1 VQSDVDDVNGFL
13 KVKVIIPITSPA
25 LDAEAAK
32 EFGSY
37 AFPNTEVSVT
47 HLDFGPASIECE
59 LDDAICVP
67 DFLNKAKQAQE
78 EGYDVVISNCFLDP
92 AVKASREILDIP
104 VVGAAEASM
113 HFAASLGHRFSVVT
127 VVPNLVPIIENL
139 AIEYGFDKKL
149 ASVRYV
155 NIPVLDLKDKKRLGK
170 ALHREM
176 LAAIKED
183 GAHLLVLGCTGM
195 MGVAKE
201 MEKLLKQGGYDVPV
215 VDPAAASL
223 KFAESLVSMKLK
235 QSRLTYMPPPEKAR
249 SYSPR

>member
-1 VQSDVDDVNGFL
+1 M
-13 KVKVIIPITSPA
+13 KVKVIVPITSPS
-25 LDAEAAK
+25 LDAEAVQ

-37 AFPNTEVSVT
+37 AFPGTEISVT

-67 DFLNKAKQAQE
+67 DLLNKAKQAE
-78 EGYDVVISNCFLDP
+78 KEGYDVVICNCFLDP
-92 AVKASREILDIP
+92 GVKPCREVLNIP

-127 VVPNLVPIIENL
+127 VLPNIVAAIENL
-139 AIEYGFDKKL
+139 ALEYGLDKKL

-155 NIPVLDLKDKKRLGK
+155 NIPVLDLKDKKKLSE
-170 ALHREM
+170 ALLREM

-183 GAHLLVLGCTGM
+183 DAHAFVLGCTGM

-201 MEKLLKQGGYDVPV
+201 MERQLKRSGYDVPV
-215 VDPAAASL
+215 VDAAAASL
-223 KFAESLVSMKLK
+223 KFAESLVSMKVK

>member
-1 VQSDVDDVNGFL
+1 M

-25 LDAEAAK
+25 LDAEAVQ
-32 EFGSY
+32 EFGGY

-67 DFLNKAKQAQE
+67 DFLNKAKQAE
-78 EGYDVVISNCFLDP
+78 TEGYDVVISNCFLDP
-92 AVKASREILDIP
+92 AVKASRELVGIP

-127 VVPNLVPIIENL
+127 VLPNIVATIEDL
-139 AIEYGFDKKL
+139 AMEYGFDKKL
-149 ASVRYV
+149 GSVRYV
-155 NIPVLDLKDKKRLGK
+155 NIPVLGLKDKKKLSE

-183 GAHLLVLGCTGM
+183 DAHVLVLGCTGM
-195 MGVAKE
+195 MGVAKQ
-201 MEKLLKQGGYDVPV
+201 MEKLLKQDGYDVPV

-235 QSRLTYMPPPEKAR
+235 QSRLTYMSPPEKAR

>member
-1 VQSDVDDVNGFL
+1 M
-13 KVKVIIPITSPA
+13 KVKVIIPITSAA
-25 LDAEAAK
+25 LDAEAVQ
-32 EFGSY
+32 EFSSY

-47 HLDFGPASIECE
+47 HLDYGPASIECE

-67 DFLNKAKQAQE
+67 DFLNKAKQAE
-78 EGYDVVISNCFLDP
+78 TEGYDVVISNCFLDP
-92 AVKASREILDIP
+92 AVKASREALNVP

-127 VVPNLVPIIENL
+127 VLPNVVAAIENL
-139 AIEYGFDKKL
+139 AMEHGVDKKL

-155 NIPVLDLKDKKRLGK
+155 NIPVLDLKEKKKLIA
-170 ALHREM
+170 ALHSEM
-176 LAAIKED
+176 LAAVKED
-183 GAHLLVLGCTGM
+183 GAHVLVLGCTGM

-201 MEKLLKQGGYDVPV
+201 MERLLKQDGYEVPV

-235 QSRLTYMPPPEKAR
+235 QSRVTYMSPPEKAR
-249 SYSPR
+249 NYPRQ